1 MVESGNEITVRSL
14 PDGSRRR
21 GKQESFN
28 GELLYLRLEEA
39 DIAGELRPRT
49 LVEIE
54 TAGVL
59 YLGEI
64 LNLDG
69 ARIAVGIEHLLDL
82 GLLAALQ
89 DVWARPAER

>member
-1 MVESGNEITVRSL
+1 MRCL
-14 PDGSRRR
+14 PDGDRHR

-28 GELLYLRLEEA
+28 GELLYLRLEEGA
-39 DIAGELRPRT
+39 AAAELRPGA

-54 TAGVL
+54 TTGVL

-69 ARIAVGIEHLLDL
+69 PRIAVGIEHLLDL

-89 DVWARPAER
+89 DVWARPVER